1 MLRVMLT
8 RALKT
13 RVTEFTC
20 TREIHVYPKYIS
32 IFTMVKLVILCYTLE
47 VLIKY

>member
-1 MLRVMLT
+1 MIVFT
-8 RALKT
+8 RAFKT

-32 IFTMVKLVILCYTLE
+32 IFTIVKLVILCYSLE